1 MPDPGDRQRR
11 LLQNSWNSDVTLIF
25 LSFNC
30 FLSEQTQCMC
40 FPMSPN
46 KAGMSAAACVVHCL
60 GDAPRRPRQL
70 LYEELLALCCLEGR
84 QGAQPR
90 PIVAEECS
98 DTLLG
103 D

>member
-1 MPDPGDRQRR
+1 MCQPQETDREGFSKILGVVVRP
-11 LLQNSWNSDVTLIF
+11 SF

-30 FLSEQTQCMC
+30 FPSGQTQCMC

-70 LYEELLALCCLEGR
+70 PYEELLAQCYLEGR

-90 PIVAEECS
+90 PIVARECS